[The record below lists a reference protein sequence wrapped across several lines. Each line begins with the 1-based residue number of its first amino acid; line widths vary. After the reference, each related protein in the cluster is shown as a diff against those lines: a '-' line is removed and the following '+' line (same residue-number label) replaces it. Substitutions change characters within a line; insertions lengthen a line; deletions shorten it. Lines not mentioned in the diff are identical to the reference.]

1 MDYCRVFKE
10 TISRIID
17 ELLSEERNNI
27 DKAAEVLSNAITRG
41 GFIYV
46 FGTGHS
52 MLIALEMFYRA
63 GGLVRIFPLIDISL
77 SALNGALKS
86 TFLERLPGY
95 AKALLAS
102 TPIKSGSAL
111 IIVSNS
117 GKNALP
123 VELALE
129 ARSMGLKTVG
139 ITSLRFS
146 KGVPPENPF
155 GKKLYE
161 VVDVVIDNRV
171 PEGDAVIEID
181 GLDARVAPV
190 STIINSFIVQI
201 LTIRTIEKL
210 LERGIKPEVWMSS
223 NIPGGI
229 ERNKLYIEKYIE
241 EIKPL

>member
-102 TPIKSGSAL
+102 TPI
-111 IIVSNS
+111 
-117 GKNALP
+117 
-123 VELALE
+123 
-129 ARSMGLKTVG
+129 
-139 ITSLRFS
+139 
-146 KGVPPENPF
+146 
-155 GKKLYE
+155 
-161 VVDVVIDNRV
+161 
-171 PEGDAVIEID
+171 
-181 GLDARVAPV
+181 
-190 STIINSFIVQI
+190 
-201 LTIRTIEKL
+201 
-210 LERGIKPEVWMSS
+210 
-223 NIPGGI
+223 
-229 ERNKLYIEKYIE
+229 
-241 EIKPL
+241 